1 MVFVFPRFWVKNI
14 SDLGSYFV
22 FEVCRC
28 FVSIWASEIQIY
40 KKTTFFLV
48 SSLSCHVFVAVSSWL
63 LYLICTNLFQ
73 FSFLDIFLSHP
84 SFRSSLLF
92 AYKLQWHFWP
102 IKHRHLPLPLSPV
115 ASTMSS
121 WVLEAKIPAMDLRVT
136 CIKPCVKKVIKLLL
150 IMATEGE

>member
-40 KKTTFFLV
+40 KKTTFFWV

-92 AYKLQWHFWP
+92 AYKLQWHF
-102 IKHRHLPLPLSPV
+102 
-115 ASTMSS
+115 
-121 WVLEAKIPAMDLRVT
+121 
-136 CIKPCVKKVIKLLL
+136 
-150 IMATEGE
+150 